1 VRVLSI
7 ARFLFA
13 LLAFQLAVGLQVG
26 VAYATAATPM
36 VSGMRMATHATGQAT
51 GAASAQVVSH
61 DSAANIAVASSSTAG
76 DDACPMHASSSHS
89 APLAKAPAGRH
100 DCCKSSAC
108 QGHCGSVPLA
118 FNVSPTRD
126 PPASARVQPANTE
139 RAVVAPA
146 DTHFRPPILS

>member
-1 VRVLSI
+1 MRVLSL

-26 VAYATAATPM
+26 AAYAAAPAAAPAM
-36 VSGMRMATHATGQAT
+36 VHTSDA
-51 GAASAQVVSH
+51 
-61 DSAANIAVASSSTAG
+61 TAG
-76 DDACPMHASSSHS
+76 DDACPMHAASSRLVPPAQVSPAQVLS
-89 APLAKAPAGRH
+89 AQTPHAKAAAGSSAGKH
-100 DCCKSSAC
+100 DCCKSSGC

-118 FNVSPTRD
+118 FNVSLTRN
-126 PPASARVQPANTE
+126 PPASTRVQPANTE